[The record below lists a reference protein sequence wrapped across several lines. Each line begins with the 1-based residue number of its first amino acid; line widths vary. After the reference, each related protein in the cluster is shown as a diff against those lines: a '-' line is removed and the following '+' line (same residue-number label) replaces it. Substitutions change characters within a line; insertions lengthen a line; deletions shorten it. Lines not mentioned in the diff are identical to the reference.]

1 MNDMESNDR
10 LSWTTVVA
18 RGASNKIVRPLHRSK
33 VQDLESK
40 LSGAVI
46 YQHVDLEIQILA
58 RKAAAIVRQAL
69 TPGSV
74 LFSFP
79 ARLFKVRAEA
89 YTAIEASCGKIAG
102 VRPISMYG
110 GKSTGDLLVEVKF
123 SSPESTTKALS
134 TGVMVG
140 ELCFKASPSQDG
152 MSNSNLVHVKL
163 SMLRIPDEENFAADL
178 KRSLKYYGKVYQI
191 KKFTYHGFF
200 EGEVSVL
207 LDVSEGYQNDLGETL
222 KAQPLSNSLYLEH
235 WDCFAAASF
244 KGALPVCQ
252 WCKMAGHLRKDCP
265 ELAKRVCLSC
275 NGHGHTAKFCKAKKK
290 NSDAVDLHEYLRSCS
305 RRKDNGANTPSA
317 DPHVRKAGDKT
328 GTLGKGSAPSKW
340 ASASEVI
347 YVEMDSV
354 PDVQLELRESAQTVG
369 SSMCDD
375 MSEDEDLAAGV
386 SGDLSVGDSGSG
398 GGSGVNYDAGVFSEV
413 GGISPGAVPS
423 RTGGGISGAGGGISG
438 AGGDRSGAGA
448 GAAGRRSGG
457 GGLIHS
463 KKGKGVTT
471 PSVVS
476 KKMPGIHLIAKI
488 PPKAL
493 GHHLP
498 KESQHNADKA
508 QC

>member
-1 MNDMESNDR
+1 MNDMESNDP
-10 LSWTTVVA
+10 LSWTTAIA

-40 LSGAVI
+40 LSGTVI

-58 RKAAAIVRQAL
+58 RKAAAIVRLAL

-79 ARLFKVRAEA
+79 DRLFKVRGEA

-123 SSPESTTKALS
+123 SSPESTTKAVS

-140 ELCFKASPSQDG
+140 EFCFKASSSQDG

-163 SMLRIPDEENFAADL
+163 SMLRIPDEETFAADL

-222 KAQPLSNSLYLEH
+222 KAQPLSNSLYLEQ

-244 KGALPVCQ
+244 KGVLPVCH
-252 WCKMAGHLRKDCP
+252 WCKMAGHFRKDCP
-265 ELAKRVCLSC
+265 ESAKRVCFSC
-275 NGHGHTAKFCKAKKK
+275 NGHGHGHTAKFCKTKKK
-290 NSDAVDLHEYLRSCS
+290 NSDAVDLHEYLRSCN
-305 RRKDNGANTPSA
+305 RTKDDGANTPSA
-317 DPHVRKAGDKT
+317 DTHVRKAGDKT
-328 GTLGKGSAPSKW
+328 GTLGKGSASSKS

-347 YVEMDSV
+347 DVEIDSV
-354 PDVQLELRESAQTVG
+354 PDVQLELSESAQTIG
-369 SSMCDD
+369 SSMCDN
-375 MSEDEDLAAGV
+375 MSEDEDFAAAV
-386 SGDLSVGDSGSG
+386 SGDLSVGDSGFG
-398 GGSGVNYDAGVFSEV
+398 GGSGVNCDIV
-413 GGISPGAVPS
+413 
-423 RTGGGISGAGGGISG
+423 
-438 AGGDRSGAGA
+438 
-448 GAAGRRSGG
+448 
-457 GGLIHS
+457 
-463 KKGKGVTT
+463 
-471 PSVVS
+471 VVS
-476 KKMPGIHLIAKI
+476 
-488 PPKAL
+488 
-493 GHHLP
+493 
-498 KESQHNADKA
+498 E
-508 QC
+508 

>member
-18 RGASNKIVRPLHRSK
+18 RGASNKIVRPMYRSK

-40 LSGAVI
+40 LSGTVI
-46 YQHVDLEIQILA
+46 YQHADLEIQILA

-89 YTAIEASCGKIAG
+89 YTAIEASCGKITG
-102 VRPISMYG
+102 VRPLSMYG

-123 SSPESTTKALS
+123 SRPESTTKAVS

-140 ELCFKASPSQDG
+140 ELCFKASPSHDG
-152 MSNSNLVHVKL
+152 MSNSNLVHIKL

-222 KAQPLSNSLYLEH
+222 KAQPLSNSLYLEQ

-244 KGALPVCQ
+244 KGALPVCH
-252 WCKMAGHLRKDCP
+252 WCKIAGHLRKDCP
-265 ELAKRVCLSC
+265 ELAKRVCFSC
-275 NGHGHTAKFCKAKKK
+275 NGHGHTAKFCKAKKM
-290 NSDAVDLHEYLRSCS
+290 NSDAVDLHEYLRACN
-305 RRKDNGANTPSA
+305 RAKDDGINISTA
-317 DPHVRKAGDKT
+317 DPHGSIAGEKAATLDK
-328 GTLGKGSAPSKW
+328 GTKSSKW
-340 ASASEVI
+340 ASGSTIFDVDME
-347 YVEMDSV
+347 SV
-354 PDVQLELRESAQTVG
+354 PHVQLEVSESAETIG

-375 MSEDEDLAAGV
+375 MSEDENMAVGTSSDV
-386 SGDLSVGDSGSG
+386 SVGASGSG
-398 GGSGVNYDAGVFSEV
+398 GGSGVNSDVGEV
-413 GGISPGAVPS
+413 SQVGDISLGSVS
-423 RTGGGISGAGGGISG
+423 YGTGGDMHYLDGPIHETFIVFISTPQL
-438 AGGDRSGAGA
+438 R
-448 GAAGRRSGG
+448 
-457 GGLIHS
+457 
-463 KKGKGVTT
+463 GVPNKTK
-471 PSVVS
+471 SVS
-476 KKMPGIHLIAKI
+476 
-488 PPKAL
+488 
-493 GHHLP
+493 
-498 KESQHNADKA
+498 
-508 QC
+508 